1 MLNIT
6 GKYFNK
12 MVLKM
17 PQNESRSKRMLVLEK
32 IKEPNLSINA
42 I

>member
-12 MVLKM
+12 MAFKM
-17 PQNESRSKRMLVLEK
+17 PQKWEQSKIMLVLEK
-32 IKEPNLSINA
+32 IKEPNLRINV